1 MNYEVEIPKGRKKS
15 KIFHINMLK
24 PWKESEEE
32 CYLNVVSD
40 EDEELLRVSREK
52 QEVDQNK
59 RVKRKNLFRSIMILS
74 GRS

>member
-24 PWKESEEE
+24 RWKESEEE

-40 EDEELLRVSREK
+40 EDEELLCVSREK
-52 QEVDQNK
+52 QDVH
-59 RVKRKNLFRSIMILS
+59 R
-74 GRS
+74 